1 MSSLEGRSSG
11 YLTAMVVVAMLVST
25 AGQARAQ
32 DVARGQ
38 YLFRKCLLCH
48 VVDPNAKDSLAPPLH
63 NIIGRRAASIGGF
76 EYSDIMR
83 TAGRRGLVWTAEALF
98 YFLDRPEEF
107 MPGTYMAFAGL
118 EEQER
123 RDVIAYLERLTQES
137 SRATARKSAPAPA
150 PPVPPKSQSPYRPPA
165 RTP

>member
-1 MSSLEGRSSG
+1 
-11 YLTAMVVVAMLVST
+11 MLACA
-25 AGQARAQ
+25 AGGASAQ
-32 DVARGQ
+32 DAARGQ

-63 NIIGRRAASIGGF
+63 NVIGRRAATVAGF
-76 EYSDIMR
+76 EYSEIMR

-123 RDVIAYLERLTQES
+123 RDVIAYLERLSLEW
-137 SRATARKSAPAPA
+137 SRPPARKSAPAPA
-150 PPVPPKSQSPYRPPA
+150 PAPVPVTPRSQSPYRPPA
-165 RTP
+165 KSP